1 MVFIKSKSKNIP
13 RPDFSA
19 INTWRILALLLFPAM
34 LTGCGDGSNSIAGNT
49 SIGSSSEYQAPLA
62 ASAVVPAA
70 PSGLA
75 ITSGSGEVALSW
87 NDVPGASYY
96 NVYYLTY
103 PGVTTSNA
111 RQLVAAISGDPITG
125 LKDTVPYY
133 FRVTAIN
140 SLGESVASAEV
151 SATPM
156 PALPGIPGNVRL
168 TGGVG
173 EATLSWQAVPYATS
187 YNVYYGTAPGLT
199 ATSPK
204 NYKGVT
210 LTSQKITGLTEAP
223 GHYYFIVTA
232 VDASGEG
239 QPSIELPA
247 IAKSAY
253 KSLAAGYGFS
263 AALRII
269 EPVLKVN
276 EGTVWEWGD
285 NSSGQLGTGT
295 NYPLERLTADMVP
308 TFTAGTKIS
317 AGYHH
322 MISLKTDL
330 SVMDW
335 GLNNKGQIG
344 DNHTTTNTTTPTHS
358 YSPYAMTAV
367 AGGYQHT
374 VALKSDGT
382 VWSWGNNLMGA
393 LGYKSINCENPGD
406 FTQPLAWTCSYTPT
420 QVTGITGSGAAIA
433 AGFNHTLAV
442 TSDGQV
448 WAWGRNDTGQL
459 GSINPT
465 CPGTIMA
472 AVPEDV
478 GFTAGWVTP
487 STAYSCSTDAV
498 QVSAIPGTV
507 IAVAAGTRHSV
518 ALMSDGTVWT
528 WGGNHWG
535 QLGYTP
541 TIPNCTITSAF
552 KMACS
557 TTPTKVLGLDH
568 IIAISAG
575 SDHTLALKGDGT
587 VWQWGMRVTGPTNIP
602 YSSNT
607 ALPVLTGVTFDQ
619 MPTQVAGLT
628 GITAIA
634 AGTYHSLAL
643 KNDGTV
649 WGWGY
654 NGHGQLGD
662 NTKIDKATP
671 VQVQGLLGPVAII
684 PGI

>member
-1 MVFIKSKSKNIP
+1 MMVFIKSKSRSILL
-13 RPDFSA
+13 
-19 INTWRILALLLFPAM
+19 LALLLPAV
-34 LTGCGDGSNSIAGNT
+34 LAGCGDRNGGLAGN
-49 SIGSSSEYQAPLA
+49 SNDSGSSEYKAPLA
-62 ASAVVPAA
+62 ASAVVPAV
-70 PSGLA
+70 PLGLA

-111 RQLVAAISGDPITG
+111 RQLVAAVSGDPITG
-125 LKDTVPYY
+125 LKNTVPYY

-140 SLGESVASAEV
+140 SLGESAASAEV

-168 TGGVG
+168 MGGVG

-187 YNVYYGTAPGLT
+187 YNVYYGTTPGLT
-199 ATSPK
+199 AASP
-204 NYKGVT
+204 NSIKGVT
-210 LTSQKITGLTEAP
+210 LTSKKITGLMEAP
-223 GHYYFIVTA
+223 GHYYFMVTA

-239 QPSIELPA
+239 KPSIELPA

-285 NSSGQLGTGT
+285 NSSLQLGTGT
-295 NYPLERLTADMVP
+295 NSPSFRYTADMTP
-308 TFTAGTKIS
+308 TLTAVTNIA

-322 MISLKTDL
+322 IGALKTDQ
-330 SVMDW
+330 SVMVW

-344 DNHTTTNTTTPTHS
+344 DNHTTTNANAPTHS

-367 AGGYQHT
+367 ATGYQHS

-382 VWSWGNNLMGA
+382 VWTWGYNLMGA

-406 FTQPLAWTCSYTPT
+406 FTQPLAWSCSYTPT
-420 QVTGITGSGAAIA
+420 QVMGITGSVAAIG
-433 AGFNHTLAV
+433 AGFTHTLAV

-478 GFTAGWVTP
+478 GFTAGWGTP

-575 SDHTLALKGDGT
+575 SDHTVALKGDGT
-587 VWQWGMRVTGPTNIP
+587 VWVWGMRVTGPTNIP
-602 YSSNT
+602 RDSNSV
-607 ALPVLTGVTFDQ
+607 LPVLTGVTFDQ
-619 MPTQVAGLT
+619 TPTQVAGLT

-643 KNDGTV
+643 KNNGTV

-654 NGHGQLGD
+654 NGHGQLGN
-662 NTKIDKATP
+662 NTTTDSTIP
-671 VQVQGLLGPVAII
+671 VQVQGLLGPVVII